1 MLFKTKVKNPLALH
15 DPRTRKFG
23 TKHGIRKRRAG
34 AMLLRGLLTT
44 RTLLLSRAC
53 RRASTHRS
61 IAACA
66 NQVNNP
72 NNVAFWQSRGVA
84 SRPGDWKSKVAQRAA
99 DGRLQ
104 AVANGA
110 AYRSKEARAAAG
122 RRNKIIVRAVK
133 DSLGSHVQ
141 VHKVGSQVKHT
152 DVARSDQDFWV
163 DVGDDCLSRAK
174 RKVLRDNLTSML
186 NKGAKVE
193 LRECAVRI
201 LLDNDEHVDI
211 AFSSYCFSSKPH
223 HKPAQ
228 RFTNNPKARDAVRL
242 IKAAN
247 PQKFKGEAIEKAV
260 IAAQGQK
267 KGQSFDTVALAAF
280 RLLAHKPQVEKF
292 RAWLSDGDTYEYD
305 VDDDDYDDEYDDDD
319 DDWDDDDDDDDE
331 DWDDEDLRP
340 L

>member
-1 MLFKTKVKNPLALH
+1 
-15 DPRTRKFG
+15 
-23 TKHGIRKRRAG
+23 
-34 AMLLRGLLTT
+34 MLLHRLLAA
-44 RTLLLSRAC
+44 RTLLLSSLSLR
-53 RRASTHRS
+53 SPHRS
-61 IAACA
+61 ISACA

-84 SRPGDWKSKVAQRAA
+84 SRPGNWKSKVAQRAA

-201 LLDNDEHVDI
+201 LLDDDEHVDI
-211 AFSSYCFSSKPH
+211 AFSSYCFHSKQH
-223 HKPAQ
+223 HEPAQ
-228 RFTNNPKARDAVRL
+228 RFTNNPRARDAVRL
-242 IKAAN
+242 IKDGS
-247 PQKFKGEAIEKAV
+247 PQNFKGEDVEIAV
-260 IAAQGQK
+260 LTAQKQR
-267 KGQSFDTVALAAF
+267 KGQSRDTLAFTAF
-280 RLLAHKPQVEKF
+280 CVLANWPQVVDF
-292 RAWLSDGDTYEYD
+292 RAYLSNDDEWDEEDARLFEEDADEIERTYFNF
-305 VDDDDYDDEYDDDD
+305 DDDEDNEEEEDEDE
-319 DDWDDDDDDDDE
+319 DDWDDDDDDDDFW
-331 DWDDEDLRP
+331 DDDDDED
-340 L
+340 